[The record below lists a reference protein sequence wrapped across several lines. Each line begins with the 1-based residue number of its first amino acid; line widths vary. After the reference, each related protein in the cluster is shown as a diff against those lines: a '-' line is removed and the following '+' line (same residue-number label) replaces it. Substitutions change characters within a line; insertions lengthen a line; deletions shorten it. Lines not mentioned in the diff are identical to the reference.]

1 MVGCL
6 PKALLQHGH
15 QVDRDIA
22 AAIAANNSSTD
33 PDALL
38 LSPRAVRLL
47 TIMFADADVCQRNLD
62 SLVREGFN
70 LGTLLRFLKNLSDAG
85 FISIQRGA
93 PNTYRLHLPPR
104 RQP

>member
-1 MVGCL
+1 MNRGDSAL
-6 PKALLQHGH
+6 PRK
-15 QVDRDIA
+15 RDIA

-85 FISIQRGA
+85 FTSIQRGT
-93 PNTYRLHLPPR
+93 PNTYHLHLPPR